1 MLIGAPKAH
10 HQHKALKANVHVYNL
25 VFWGEFIHK
34 KMWSFRINPIF
45 YQINQTHLIH
55 TGFSAALKEYLETA
69 FSIFKSSTWH
79 KMFFY
84 LSANIIIC
92 ICIQTLLNL
101 EVCCLKFKWMDQK
114 LLCLLLITPSESSLR
129 SMFLITRV
137 GKILTKQ
144 NVITSQQG
152 CQMVDRTCKYLQT
165 FLWQPKPD
173 ITNHL
178 RPWLRW
184 YKQDSCIYSKP

>member
-1 MLIGAPKAH
+1 MCTTSFFGGNLFIKRCDLSESTQYFTKLIKHTWSILVSVQPWRNIWK
-10 HQHKALKANVHVYNL
+10 QLSVFFKNSRHKNL
-25 VFWGEFIHK
+25 
-34 KMWSFRINPIF
+34 
-45 YQINQTHLIH
+45 
-55 TGFSAALKEYLETA
+55 
-69 FSIFKSSTWH
+69 
-79 KMFFY
+79 FY

-152 CQMVDRTCKYLQT
+152 CQMVDRICKYLQT

>member
-69 FSIFKSSTWH
+69 FSIFQEQQTQKCFLFISQH
-79 KMFFY
+79 NY
-84 LSANIIIC
+84 LHLYPNVAQFGSGLPEI
-92 ICIQTLLNL
+92 
-101 EVCCLKFKWMDQK
+101 WMDQK
-114 LLCLLLITPSESSLR
+114 LLCLLLIRPSESSLR

>member
-10 HQHKALKANVHVYNL
+10 HQHKALKVNVHVYNL

-69 FSIFKSSTWH
+69 FSIFQEQQTQKCFLFISQH
-79 KMFFY
+79 NY
-84 LSANIIIC
+84 LHLYPNVAQFGSVLPEI
-92 ICIQTLLNL
+92 
-101 EVCCLKFKWMDQK
+101 WMDQE

-178 RPWLRW
+178 RPWLQW